1 MPPRTNPELEG
12 LPDRINNL
20 ELSIA
25 TLTDHVSNIGASTT
39 SPALLDQLSA
49 ITQSLNVL
57 SERLTSLEERPP
69 GPASPMPSA
78 ETVPPSGSV
87 PTTNLGIPRAKLQN
101 PTAFSGDES
110 KLNKFISQ
118 CKLHFKAAPQDF
130 PSDTVKILWMGSL
143 LEDQAFD
150 WYDSLCS
157 LTPEPACLSNTE
169 KFLNELQ
176 VAFGDPNRIRTAQRK
191 LDSLRQL
198 TSVTA
203 YTTLFCQYASIIDST
218 DQDLC
223 NQFYKGLK
231 EDVKDGVAF
240 AGRPDKLE
248 EMITLALNIDLR
260 LTERAAETR
269 LQTRVSRP
277 LLAPTPS
284 STTRPK
290 ESLTVTRTPRLK
302 SGKLSPEEYQRR
314 IEAKLCVYCASS
326 DHQRPNCPIAPKTE
340 NNVAKP
346 DTKVKS
352 ESKN

>member
-1 MPPRTNPELEG
+1 MPPQTNPELEG

-39 SPALLDQLSA
+39 SSALLDQLSA
-49 ITQSLNVL
+49 ITQNLNVL

-69 GPASPMPSA
+69 GPALPMP
-78 ETVPPSGSV
+78 PPSVPAPATNSTQV
-87 PTTNLGIPRAKLQN
+87 PTSNLGIPRAKLQN
-101 PTAFSGDES
+101 PTAFSGDGS

-203 YTTLFCQYASIIDST
+203 YTTLSRQYASIIDST

-223 NQFYKGLK
+223 NRFYKGLK

-277 LLAPTPS
+277 L
-284 STTRPK
+284 K
-290 ESLTVTRTPRLK
+290 ESLTVTRTP
-302 SGKLSPEEYQRR
+302 
-314 IEAKLCVYCASS
+314 
-326 DHQRPNCPIAPKTE
+326 
-340 NNVAKP
+340 
-346 DTKVKS
+346 
-352 ESKN
+352 